1 MLGRT
6 YHTRVGHFLWPN
18 CVDWMASVA
27 SMPNVVAFGENSARY
42 SRRADIGQN
51 PMHTEAFASSMWSL
65 VTMDLEI
72 VPTHSGIDTPK
83 HIDPKFLLVY
93 SIVLRMGQHE
103 REKKNT
109 KIGKVKNKIF
119 KKSNVT
125 NRTSH
130 GSESLARIKSQQ
142 LIYTY
147 IDHSLSNFWPTP
159 TLRQRRGERT
169 FRLKTLPNWTQSIS
183 ISAIHFQSTLIVLRR
198 DSCTSH

>member
-1 MLGRT
+1 
-6 YHTRVGHFLWPN
+6 
-18 CVDWMASVA
+18 MASVA

-103 REKKNT
+103 REKKKHKNRQSEKQNIQ
-109 KIGKVKNKIF
+109 KIKCHQPHV
-119 KKSNVT
+119 
-125 NRTSH
+125 
-130 GSESLARIKSQQ
+130 A
-142 LIYTY
+142 
-147 IDHSLSNFWPTP
+147 
-159 TLRQRRGERT
+159 RQRVFGENKVT
-169 FRLKTLPNWTQSIS
+169 
-183 ISAIHFQSTLIVLRR
+183 AINLYVH
-198 DSCTSH
+198 